1 VSETVCP
8 RPCVRDRVS
17 VTVCPRPCARGRV
30 SEAVGPR
37 RWVRDRQLLSDPASN
52 PILQFYRF
60 CRKAPVYL
68 TMADG
73 EPQRPGKGATS
84 WPIPWVHE
92 GNNRH
97 WTRMKMREHAYSRE
111 NMKPKN
117 RENMKPQQIVSE
129 TVCPRPSVRDRVSE
143 TVCLRPCVRDQKT

>member
-1 VSETVCP
+1 MSETVCP

-97 WTRMKMREHAYSRE
+97 RTCMKMREHAYKRRAGKTCKPKKRE
-111 NMKPKN
+111 AMKPYKL
-117 RENMKPQQIVSE
+117 
-129 TVCPRPSVRDRVSE
+129 CPRPCVRDRVSE
-143 TVCLRPCVRDQKT
+143 TVCPRPCV